1 MLYRYH
7 FTGVLEYV
15 GQRHYE
21 RYPASPFRYID
32 AKTEERLKAGKDVPL
47 ADE

>member
-15 GQRHYE
+15 ADRRSE
-21 RYPASPFRYID
+21 EYPGSPFRYID
-32 AKTEERLKAGKDVPL
+32 AKTAEILESGKDVSIS
-47 ADE
+47 E